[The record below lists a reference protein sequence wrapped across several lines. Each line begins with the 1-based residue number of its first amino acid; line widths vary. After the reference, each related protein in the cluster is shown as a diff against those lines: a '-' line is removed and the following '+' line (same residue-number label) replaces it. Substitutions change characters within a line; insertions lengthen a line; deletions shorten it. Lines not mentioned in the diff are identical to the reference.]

1 MTEIPKTIRE
11 PWERALKRAQ
21 RSISTGSI
29 PVDVVEELIGMVVEQ
44 HEDACRREKTWRER
58 ERFLEQTIVR
68 CGGGFDKR
76 GLDTEP
82 RGFIV
87 QHGIHPVIED
97 AP

>member
-1 MTEIPKTIRE
+1 MTEIPRTIRE

-44 HEDACRREKTWRER
+44 HESASRREREWRER
-58 ERFLEQTIVR
+58 ERFLETRIV
-68 CGGGFDKR
+68 CLGGGNDRR
-76 GLDTEP
+76 GMWAEP
-82 RGFIV
+82 RGHIV
-87 QHGIHPVIED
+87 KHGIHEVIED

>member
-1 MTEIPKTIRE
+1 MIEIPKTIRE

-29 PVDVVEELIGMVVEQ
+29 PVDVVEELIGMIVSQ
-44 HEDACRREKTWRER
+44 HEELREQDRKWRER

-76 GLDTEP
+76 GLEGEP
-82 RGFIV
+82 RGLMV
-87 QHGIHPVIED
+87 KHGIHTVVED
-97 AP
+97 SR

>member
-1 MTEIPKTIRE
+1 MIDIPKNIRE
-11 PWERALKRAQ
+11 PWGRALKRAQ
-21 RSISTGSI
+21 RSISIGSI
-29 PVDVVEELIGMVVEQ
+29 PVDVVEELIRMVVTQ
-44 HEDACRREKTWRER
+44 HEELCEQDSKWRDR
-58 ERFLEQTIVR
+58 ERFLERQIVM
-68 CGGGFDKR
+68 CGGGFDRR

>member
-11 PWERALKRAQ
+11 PWERSIRRAQ

-29 PVDVVEELIGMVVEQ
+29 PVDVVEDLIAMVVSQ
-44 HEDACRREKTWRER
+44 HHELVDQDRKWRDR
-58 ERFLEQTIVR
+58 ERFLERQIVM

>member
-1 MTEIPKTIRE
+1 MIEIPRTIRE

-29 PVDVVEELIGMVVEQ
+29 PVDVVDELISMVVTQ
-44 HEDACRREKTWRER
+44 HEEAREQERKWRER
-58 ERFLEQTIVR
+58 ERFLEREIVM
-68 CGGGFDKR
+68 CGGGFDRR

-87 QHGIHPVIED
+87 QHGIHSVIED
-97 AP
+97 HP

>member
-1 MTEIPKTIRE
+1 MTEIPRTIRE

-21 RSISTGSI
+21 RSISIGSI
-29 PVDVVEELIGMVVEQ
+29 PVDVVDELITMVVTQ
-44 HEDACRREKTWRER
+44 HEEAREQERKWRER
-58 ERFLEQTIVR
+58 ERFLERQIVM
-68 CGGGFDKR
+68 CGGGFDRR

>member
-58 ERFLEQTIVR
+58 ERFLETRIV
-68 CGGGFDKR
+68 CLGGGNDLR
-76 GLDTEP
+76 GMWAEP
-82 RGFIV
+82 RGLIV
-87 QHGIHPVIED
+87 QHGVHAVVED
-97 AP
+97 SQ

>member
-58 ERFLEQTIVR
+58 ERFLETRIV
-68 CGGGFDKR
+68 CLGGGNDLR
-76 GLDTEP
+76 GMWAEP
-82 RGFIV
+82 RGLIV
-87 QHGIHPVIED
+87 KHGIHPVIED

>member
-1 MTEIPKTIRE
+1 MTEIPKNIR
-11 PWERALKRAQ
+11 PQWERLLKRAQ

-29 PVDVVEELIGMVVEQ
+29 PVDVVEELIAVVVSQ
-44 HEDACRREKTWRER
+44 HEELCEQDRKWRER
-58 ERFLEQTIVR
+58 ERFLERQIVM

>member
-11 PWERALKRAQ
+11 PWERVIRRAQ

-29 PVDVVEELIGMVVEQ
+29 PVDVVDELIGIVVAQ
-44 HEDACRREKTWRER
+44 HEELREQDRKWRER
-58 ERFLEQTIVR
+58 ERFLERQIVM

-76 GLDTEP
+76 GLEGE
-82 RGFIV
+82 RAGVIV
-87 QHGIHPVIED
+87 KHGIHEVIED

>member
-1 MTEIPKTIRE
+1 MIEIPKTIRE
-11 PWERALKRAQ
+11 PWERKLKRAQ

-58 ERFLEQTIVR
+58 ERFLETRIV
-68 CGGGFDKR
+68 CLGGGNDLR
-76 GLDTEP
+76 GMWAEP
-82 RGFIV
+82 RGLIV
-87 QHGIHPVIED
+87 KHGIHEVIED

>member
-1 MTEIPKTIRE
+1 MIEIPKTIRE
-11 PWERALKRAQ
+11 PWERKLKRAQ
-21 RSISTGSI
+21 RSISIGSI
-29 PVDVVEELIGMVVEQ
+29 PVDVVEELIGMIVSQ
-44 HEDACRREKTWRER
+44 HEELREQDRKWRER
-58 ERFLEQTIVR
+58 ERFLERQIVI

-82 RGFIV
+82 RGVIV